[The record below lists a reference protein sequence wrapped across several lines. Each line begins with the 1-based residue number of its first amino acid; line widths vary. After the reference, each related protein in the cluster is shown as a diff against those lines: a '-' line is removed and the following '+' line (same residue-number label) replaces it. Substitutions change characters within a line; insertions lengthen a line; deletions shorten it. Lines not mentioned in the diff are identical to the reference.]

1 VKRPKGGSYRE
12 THQTDFFVR
21 ADGQKPNLV
30 FQSIDIMIILKKI
43 FYLFLFLLLAD
54 KSICQQKMVNH
65 PNIIVFLVDDM
76 GWMDTSVPFY
86 DSTMPLNKRY
96 HTPNME
102 RLAKEG
108 VKFTNAY
115 AQSVCTPTRI
125 SFVTGMNSSRT
136 HVTNWTSPNKN
147 DDADEKDDQFE
158 PLKWNMN
165 GLSDNTTTDRTVN
178 ATTFPQLLKD
188 AGYYTIHVG
197 KAHWASMGTPDAN
210 PHNVGFIVNIA
221 GHAGGH
227 PQSYLSEERYGNI
240 HGKTQPQAVPDL
252 EEYFNTGTFLTE
264 ALTLEA
270 IKALESPIKRKEPFY
285 LNMCHYALHIP
296 IMADPR
302 FVQKYYDAGIDSTE
316 AKYASLIE
324 GMDKSLGD
332 IMDYLKKKG
341 VDKNTIIIFMS
352 DNGGLDHHQRGGPVN
367 THNYPLKSGKGSV
380 YEGGIREP
388 MIVKWAGVAKPATV
402 NSMPVIIDDFFPSI
416 LEMAGVKQGKIIQKL
431 DGESFVPYLKNPKL
445 IEKERPLIFHYP
457 NKWVNLRENE
467 QLGINYFSAIRYG
480 KWKLLYNM
488 RNQKFEL
495 YDLLKDIS
503 EENNLVHEKPAEVK
517 KMAILLGKTLKERGA
532 QMPIEK
538 ATGRPVPFPDQIV
551 K

>member
-1 VKRPKGGSYRE
+1 M
-12 THQTDFFVR
+12 
-21 ADGQKPNLV
+21 A
-30 FQSIDIMIILKKI
+30 ILKKT
-43 FYLFLFLLLAD
+43 FYITILLLIAYR
-54 KSICQQKMVNH
+54 SIGQQTETKH
-65 PNIIVFLVDDM
+65 PNIIFFLVDDM

-102 RLAKEG
+102 RLAREG

-115 AQSVCTPTRI
+115 AQPVCTPTRV

-147 DDADEKDDQFE
+147 DNADAKDDQFE
-158 PLKWNMN
+158 PLNWNMN
-165 GLSDNTTTDRTVN
+165 GLSDNTTTERTVN
-178 ATTFPQLLKD
+178 ATPFPQLLKE

-210 PHNVGFIVNIA
+210 PHNVGFMVNIA

-227 PQSYLSEERYGNI
+227 PQSYLSEQRFGNI
-240 HGKTQPQAVPDL
+240 HGNTQPQAVPDL

-270 IKALESPIKRKEPFY
+270 IKALESPIDRKEPFY
-285 LNMCHYALHIP
+285 LNMCHYALHTP
-296 IMADPR
+296 IMADPG

-316 AKYASLIE
+316 AKYASLVE

-332 IMDYLKKKG
+332 IMDFLEKKG

-352 DNGGLDHHQRGGPVN
+352 DNGGLDHHERGGPVN

-388 MIVKWAGVAKPATV
+388 MIVKWIGVAKPNTV
-402 NSMPVIIDDFFPSI
+402 NNNPVIIDDFFPSI

-431 DGESFVPYLKNPKL
+431 DGQSFVAYLKNTQL
-445 IEKERPLIFHYP
+445 MEKERPLIFHYP
-457 NKWVNLRENE
+457 NKWTNLRANEN
-467 QLGINYFSAIRYG
+467 LAINYFSAIRLG

-488 RNQKFEL
+488 RNEKFEL
-495 YDLLKDIS
+495 YDLSKDIR
-503 EENNLVHEKPAEVK
+503 EGNNLANENPAEVK
-517 KMAILLGKTLKERGA
+517 KLATLLGKTLKDRGA
-532 QMPIEK
+532 QMPVDK
-538 ATGRPVPFPDQIV
+538 ATGKAVPFPDEMLNQ
-551 K
+551 